1 MKAKVKILSGAMAA
15 MLLVP
20 CGANAASATDVVKK
34 LCVQKSDFVWDDTNK
49 VCIYQNACDSGKD
62 TNDGRYC
69 VKAFKNTQVNN
80 LDDAKR
86 LAYIY
91 AKRKLGSATGCS
103 WGWSDANNTFGQ
115 DYIGCHLKNGGY
127 VTFEFD
133 DTNNSDM
140 FTNGNENYDEY
151 HVCTDIYSGS
161 VNNQTVCSGIET
173 QTQCKQFQE
182 DIVYIYK
189 NIGAS
194 QYIDESKVGR
204 ADTWDSKQY
213 ACQYPWADS
222 VNTGTVKINSMS
234 IGEYL
239 LK

>member
-15 MLLVP
+15 MLLAP

-69 VKAFKNTQVNN
+69 VKAFKDTQVHTI
-80 LDDAKR
+80 DDAKD
-86 LAYIY
+86 LANIY

-103 WGWSDANNTFGQ
+103 WGWSDADNISGQ

-133 DTNNSDM
+133 DTNNSHM
-140 FTNGNENYDEY
+140 FSKENENNVL
-151 HVCTDIYSGS
+151 HILCSVIYSGS
-161 VNNQTVCSGIET
+161 LRSDILACTGIQSQAE
-173 QTQCKQFQE
+173 CKKYQE
-182 DIVYIYK
+182 DFVQLFKAGRYV
-189 NIGAS
+189 GS
-194 QYIDESKVGR
+194 IDASKVGR
-204 ADTWDSKQY
+204 GDTWNQSQY
-213 ACQYPWADS
+213 ACEVPLAD
-222 VNTGTVKINSMS
+222 
-234 IGEYL
+234 
-239 LK
+239 